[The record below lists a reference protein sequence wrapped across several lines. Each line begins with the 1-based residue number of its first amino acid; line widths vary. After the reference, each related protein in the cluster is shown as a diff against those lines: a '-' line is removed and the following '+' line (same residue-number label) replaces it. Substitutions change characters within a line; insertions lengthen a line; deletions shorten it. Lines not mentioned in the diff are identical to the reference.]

1 MFNFGFPGFPHQG
14 GDGNSYLML
23 DDDQGEVD
31 NNKFYEVLGVQK
43 TATQDEIK
51 KAYLQLVKKHHPDR
65 GGNKEKFNEIK
76 EAYQTLG
83 DPEKRE
89 VYD

>member
-51 KAYLQLVKKHHPDR
+51 KAYL
-65 GGNKEKFNEIK
+65 
-76 EAYQTLG
+76 
-83 DPEKRE
+83 
-89 VYD
+89 